1 LLAGGIVYTIVFN
14 QLIDKIDFDWTVRV
28 MGFIMFTS
36 FSIAFPLLL
45 WGAANTGDIARGT
58 TRKIFDKTAF
68 KDLGFWLYTWSN
80 FFVSS
85 SPRILLWG
93 WGHD

>member
-1 LLAGGIVYTIVFN
+1 
-14 QLIDKIDFDWTVRV
+14 

-45 WGAANTGDIARGT
+45 WGAGNTGDIAAAGT
-58 TRKIFDKTAF
+58 ARKLFDKNAF

-80 FFVSS
+80 FFVSTLS
-85 SPRILLWG
+85 QAQSRPET
-93 WGHD
+93 GHENANGV